1 MSSTSDRQC
10 RQGSPRLKFDRV
22 NILLLVA
29 ASAIFWPFA
38 LSLLKQAALI
48 VAR

>member
-1 MSSTSDRQC
+1 MPFTSDRQS
-10 RQGSPRLKFDRV
+10 RRSSRWKLDRV
-22 NILLLVA
+22 NILLLIA
-29 ASAIFWPFA
+29 ASAIFWPLA